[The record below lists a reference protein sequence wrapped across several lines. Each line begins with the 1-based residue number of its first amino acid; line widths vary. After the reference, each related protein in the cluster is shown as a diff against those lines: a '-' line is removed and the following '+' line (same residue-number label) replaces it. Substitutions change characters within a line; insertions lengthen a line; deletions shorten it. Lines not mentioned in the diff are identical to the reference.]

1 MCTNDIST
9 LEIMIAVVLLVSFSL
24 TCHTDMVASTLAT
37 IQEECND
44 IIHVW
49 RNGTCLSVCDDFS
62 CDRYTS
68 CKCFQHLKFDCD
80 EYSQFQYVFTSQG
93 YWYDNNVSNY
103 AFNCPSEYCDS
114 FQGWSNYSHPD
125 RNEQCIPNWE
135 GIVCGECKENNSII
149 FDTFKCVPSDECNKY
164 GGDSWH
170 GWPWLL
176 VFLTT
181 FLYWC
186 IFILLVVVVLK
197 FKFDTSIGYAYGL
210 LFYYSVLENV
220 VKQPVTDFLYF
231 GDSQCDSSDNEF
243 YILTFE
249 SKILS
254 SLTSIGNLKPP
265 YLQFMKLC
273 LHTQVIDHVFFVYTH
288 PLIVICLL
296 AIIAVAAKKSSKL
309 TQLIRRH
316 SNIMI
321 CLIILLSYSSI
332 SYTSVQLLKPLLI
345 YDRVTDI
352 GKWYLY
358 WSPSVPFANGW
369 RVLYVIIA
377 VLCLVLISI
386 SLPLLLLFEKTFA
399 SKLNLNLIRI
409 KPILDQL
416 QGCYKDEYRWFV
428 AFYLICR
435 QVIYICDLVFDFLSS
450 SAANSTQKHTTI
462 LVVTIII
469 MVIHVWFQPYK
480 KKSLNVLD
488 STILMIFVFAIFA
501 SHSNNYILRIV
512 LWFLPLVIF
521 LCYMTYLTKL
531 KHIMI
536 PVFCLGTLGSC
547 GFMLFLAFDM
557 EIVVLIILLVSFYYL
572 IKYIRETYKSCR
584 QHYRSGYSN
593 EKYDDDYHNQQL
605 YIRYKLMC
613 FLVLLE
619 RCLMHVLH
627 VIYCNLCR
635 KLLW

>member
-1 MCTNDIST
+1 
-9 LEIMIAVVLLVSFSL
+9 MIAVILLVSVSL

-37 IQEECND
+37 PQEECND

-49 RNGTCLSVCDDFS
+49 RNGKCFSVCDDSS
-62 CDRYTS
+62 CGEYES
-68 CKCFQHLKFDCD
+68 CKCFQQLKFDCD
-80 EYSQFQYVFTSQG
+80 GYSQFQYVSTSPG

-103 AFNCPSEYCDS
+103 ALNCPSVYCDL
-114 FQGWSNYSHPD
+114 FQGWSNDSHPD

-135 GIVCGECKENNSII
+135 GIGCGECKGSNSIT
-149 FDTFKCVPSDECNKY
+149 FDTFKCVSSDECNKY
-164 GGDSWH
+164 GDYSWY

-181 FLYWC
+181 LLYWC

-220 VKQPVTDFLYF
+220 VKQPVFDDYCYF
-231 GDSQCDSSDNEF
+231 DYSQCDSSDNEF
-243 YILTFE
+243 YIFKFE
-249 SKILS
+249 SILLS
-254 SLTSIGNLKPP
+254 SLSSIGNLKPP
-265 YLQFMKLC
+265 YLQFMKFC
-273 LHTQVIDHVFFVYTH
+273 LHTQVIDHVFFVYIH
-288 PLIVICLL
+288 PLIVVCLL
-296 AIIAVAAKKSSKL
+296 AIIVVAAKKSSKL

-316 SNIMI
+316 SNIMV

-332 SYTSVQLLKPLLI
+332 SYTSVQLLKPLVI
-345 YDRVTDI
+345 YDRVTDK
-352 GKWYLY
+352 GNWHLY

-369 RVLYVIIA
+369 RILYVIIA
-377 VLCLVLISI
+377 VFCIVLISVG
-386 SLPLLLLFEKTFA
+386 LPLLLLFEKTFA

-435 QVIYICDLVFDFLSS
+435 QVIYICDLMFDFLPS
-450 SAANSTQKHTTI
+450 SANVQKHTTI
-462 LVVTIII
+462 LVITIII
-469 MVIHVWFQPYK
+469 MMIHVWFQPYK

-488 STILMIFVFAIFA
+488 SAILMIFVFAIFA
-501 SHSNNYILRIV
+501 SHSNNSMLRIV
-512 LWFLPLVIF
+512 LWFLPLAIF

-536 PVFCLGTLGSC
+536 PIVCLGTLASC
-547 GFMLFLAFDM
+547 GLMLLPESDM
-557 EIVVLIILLVSFYYL
+557 EIVVLIIVLVSFYYL

-584 QHYRSGYSN
+584 QRHRAGYSQEN
-593 EKYDDDYHNQQL
+593 NDDDYQQL
-605 YIRYKLMC
+605 YRRYKFMC
-613 FLVLLE
+613 SLL
-619 RCLMHVLH
+619 LKGILSMHVLCTENFRGKHFH
-627 VIYCNLCR
+627 VIIFLYD
-635 KLLW
+635 